1 MCKTIKKILHVFEK
15 YYIQSCINTKKTATY
30 RFSLR
35 KSLFC
40 FNCSVLD
47 SKSPCINFVV
57 NNTITLKSSNLE
69 FFKTFEI
76 SPDNA
81 ALHQSRDRCFRVK
94 VVT

>member
-1 MCKTIKKILHVFEK
+1 MSLKNIIYSHALT
-15 YYIQSCINTKKTATY
+15 QKTATY

-76 SPDNA
+76 STDNA
-81 ALHQSRDRCFRVK
+81 ALHHSRDRCFRVK